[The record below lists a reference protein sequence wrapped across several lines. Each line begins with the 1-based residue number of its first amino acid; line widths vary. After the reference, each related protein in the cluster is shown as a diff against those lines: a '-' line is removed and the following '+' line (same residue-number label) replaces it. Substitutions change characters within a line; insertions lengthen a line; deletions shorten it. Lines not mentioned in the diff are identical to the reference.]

1 MFFID
6 TEQRKQAV
14 EPVDPLSP
22 ALLTDFC
29 TLRGRRQIVAY
40 QFTDRISGVLK
51 RQFAGT
57 WCKQVVVSSLALVAG
72 VDAAACQVT
81 DVRLDKASFAQ

>member
-1 MFFID
+1 MH
-6 TEQRKQAV
+6 V
-14 EPVDPLSP
+14 
-22 ALLTDFC
+22 
-29 TLRGRRQIVAY
+29 
-40 QFTDRISGVLK
+40 RISGVLK

>member
-1 MFFID
+1 MH
-6 TEQRKQAV
+6 V
-14 EPVDPLSP
+14 
-22 ALLTDFC
+22 
-29 TLRGRRQIVAY
+29 
-40 QFTDRISGVLK
+40 RISGVLK

-81 DVRLDKASFAQ
+81 DVRLDKASFCPVMATHKE